1 MIETIVSEYLL
12 QRVKEKVYME
22 VPEKPPERYVIIEK
36 TGGSKENHICY
47 STLAIQSAAE
57 SLYQA
62 AVLNEAVKQAM
73 CDIADESEVCK
84 CSLNSDY
91 NFTDTATKN
100 IGIRQFLT
108 WYIFKEDRHV
118 RHNKSIN
125 Q

>member
-22 VPEKPPERYVIIEK
+22 VPEKPPERYVIFEK

-91 NFTDTATKN
+91 NFTDTATKKY
-100 IGIRQFLT
+100 RYQAVFDLVH
-108 WYIFKEDRHV
+108 F
-118 RHNKSIN
+118 
-125 Q
+125 